1 MIEFLCGLGVI
12 VAVLAA
18 SHFSAAVDL
27 LRFPL
32 AWTGVLL
39 ALDGLARWRRG
50 ATPLA
55 TPADWIATG
64 AASVVFWDLFELL
77 DLRLRNWW
85 YVGVSPDPWVGS
97 AFAAIS
103 FATVLPAVR
112 LGLAH
117 VSEAWPDPLRSGRR
131 WRVAAAFAMLLA
143 ALAFPR
149 YAFPF
154 AWIFLWPLSEA
165 LAGVRVPLRIM
176 ALGPPLGLLW
186 EGLNWHCARGWIYT
200 IPFFERPKLFEMPL
214 PGYLGYL
221 PFSLECAAA
230 LALLDR
236 LRPHLRGS
244 RGAWALLA
252 VFLFHAGAD
261 QLTRGHTVISFFAVR
276 SSPCPARGSWSAST
290 IERCSPSTRW

>member
-1 MIEFLCGLGVI
+1 MIEFLCGLGAI
-12 VAVLAA
+12 AAVLAA
-18 SHFSAAVDL
+18 SHFTAAVDL

-117 VSEAWPDPLRSGRR
+117 VPEARPDPLRSGRR
-131 WRVAAAFAMLLA
+131 WRIAAAFAMLLA

-221 PFSLECAAA
+221 PFALECAAG

-236 LRPHLRGS
+236 LHRLWS
-244 RGAWALLA
+244 RATALAALAALLA
-252 VFLFHAGAD
+252 LHLALEAWAFPRSTLSYSGPPPGA
-261 QLTRGHTVISFFAVR
+261 A
-276 SSPCPARGSWSAST
+276 ARDL
-290 IERCSPSTRW
+290 R